1 MNVRWVGRFTVALLT
16 LSVMWASPMAWAAG
30 DVAPTAIPGA
40 STAAGATARILYRTH
55 PSPVMRAAGYVRA
68 LGVSPGAAVRAV
80 RTAAVTPNLPDLDIQ
95 SVDVPAGDLDA
106 ALATLRG
113 RADVLWAEK
122 VVARHVRR
130 DVLPP
135 PSPIIE
141 MEMRGVGE
149 MDASRSDLPA
159 NPAPSAILNTPN
171 DPSYPVQWGLVSSGA
186 SAVWPRAGA
195 LNAGTTVLVGIVDT
209 GVNLTHPDLVSR
221 LAPNST
227 WGRCDSGT
235 CLAYNAGNSATWPND
250 GDGHGSHVAG
260 IVAAATNNGV
270 GVAGVAGDRP
280 VQIVPVQVLD
290 ANGSGTDEGVVAGI
304 DWAVSKGVKVINLS
318 IGGGESQADK
328 DAIDAAAIAGVVFI
342 TSAGNCGGA
351 SWSLNGCSMMND
363 ADWPAAYA
371 GTSAGAGKLI
381 PVAAT
386 SSTGVVAE
394 FSSQTSYVASA
405 GIAAPGDNIYSTFV
419 TTKRQPVAYAYES
432 GTSMASPHVAGA
444 AAVLL
449 STFPN
454 LTRAQV
460 ISILLG
466 SATADA
472 TTRANPNAYG
482 KGRLNLD
489 AAFTMALGQSA
500 GTVTRTASP
509 TVTRSVTVT
518 PTRTALPTTTPTS
531 SVTPTPTI
539 TRTATV
545 TVTPTRTMTAT
556 VTQTPTRTSTATVT
570 PTTTNTPTVTVTRT
584 ATKTLTPT
592 PTITRTPTVTTT
604 PTVTMTATKTATV
617 TRTATAT
624 VTPTVTRTAT
634 KTVTRTAT
642 ATRTVTRTATATPT
656 VTPTRTATRRPTR
669 TP

>member
-16 LSVMWASPMAWAAG
+16 LSVMWASPMARAAG
-30 DVAPTAIPGA
+30 DVAPTAIPGV

-135 PSPIIE
+135 SSPLI
-141 MEMRGVGE
+141 EMRGAGE

-171 DPSYPVQWGLVSSGA
+171 DPSYSIQWGLVSSGA
-186 SAVWPRAGA
+186 RAVWPRAGA

-209 GVNLTHPDLVSR
+209 GVYLTHPDLVSR

-466 SATADA
+466 SATADT

-518 PTRTALPTTTPTS
+518 PTRTALPTTTRTS
-531 SVTPTPTI
+531 TVTTTPTI

-570 PTTTNTPTVTVTRT
+570 RTTTRTRTVTVTRT
-584 ATKTLTPT
+584 ATKTLTAT

-669 TP
+669 AR

>member
-16 LSVMWASPMAWAAG
+16 LSAVWASPMAWAAG

-40 STAAGATARILYRTH
+40 STAAGATVRILYRTH

-135 PSPIIE
+135 PSPLIE
-141 MEMRGVGE
+141 MRAAGE

-328 DAIDAAAIAGVVFI
+328 DAIDAAAIAGVVFV

-509 TVTRSVTVT
+509 TVT
-518 PTRTALPTTTPTS
+518 
-531 SVTPTPTI
+531 PTPTI

-570 PTTTNTPTVTVTRT
+570 PTTTTTPTVTVTRT

-592 PTITRTPTVTTT
+592 TTITRTPTVTTT
-604 PTVTMTATKTATV
+604 PTVTMTATVTATV

>member
-16 LSVMWASPMAWAAG
+16 LSVMWASPMARAAG
-30 DVAPTAIPGA
+30 DVAPTAIPGV

-135 PSPIIE
+135 PSPLI
-141 MEMRGVGE
+141 EMRGAGE

-171 DPSYPVQWGLVSSGA
+171 DPSYSNQWGLVSSGA
-186 SAVWPRAGA
+186 RAVWPRAGA

-209 GVNLTHPDLVSR
+209 GVYLTHPDLVSR

-270 GVAGVAGDRP
+270 GVAGDRP

-466 SATADA
+466 SATADT

-518 PTRTALPTTTPTS
+518 PTRTALPTTTRTS
-531 SVTPTPTI
+531 TVTTTPTI

-570 PTTTNTPTVTVTRT
+570 RTTTRTRTVTVTRT
-584 ATKTLTPT
+584 ATKTLTAT

-624 VTPTVTRTAT
+624 VTPTVTKTAT

-642 ATRTVTRTATATPT
+642 ATRTVTRTSTATPT

-669 TP
+669 AR